1 MAGLRHGRPSCI
13 RAAFSAIRTR
23 TRFQK
28 RQAGAL
34 HGFQVYHKKNHMD
47 FVEGIWREFLDPY
60 GDWEDTPGR
69 SAHSVTNSSLG
80 HVTGNL
86 PLHMPRSR
94 SPVHSFDPLSR
105 ARALVRK
112 AAGRAPSSLEATDV
126 DMQPVDM
133 QPAGAGSPKAG
144 AGSPK
149 ARASAA
155 RLSGSPEGLR
165 MMEEDRGA
173 PLPAM
178 EPPETGRRTQG
189 RARASRPPPRLG
201 SERDKGPKLSLS
213 KRKLELLLAEPEKN
227 KRKRQR
233 AA

>member
-60 GDWEDTPGR
+60 VDWEDTPGR

-86 PLHMPRSR
+86 PSHMPKSR
-94 SPVHSFDPLSR
+94 SPVHLFDPLSQ
-105 ARALVRK
+105 AQALVRK
-112 AAGRAPSSLEATDV
+112 AAGRAPSSLEAADV
-126 DMQPVDM
+126 DMQP
-133 QPAGAGSPKAG
+133 AG

-165 MMEEDRGA
+165 MMEEDQGA

-178 EPPETGRRTQG
+178 EPPETGRRAQG